1 MKTDNGQSTSIW
13 MASANVPGYPLLT
26 KNLRVSHCVVGAGIA
41 GLTTAYRL
49 LQEGF
54 QVAVVDD
61 GLVGGG
67 ETSRTT
73 AQLTCMLD
81 LGYAETEKL
90 RGTDGARLA
99 AASHSAAISEIEQ
112 IILRENIDCE
122 FARMDGFL
130 FLGPDDTTDTL
141 TEEYEAAQRAG
152 LTGVALVDQL
162 MAGGKSLGPALR
174 FPHQGHFHILKYLSG
189 LCQAI
194 ERMGGA
200 IYSGTHVTKLQ
211 SGPPITLETEAGFQI
226 VADTVVLATNVPIID
241 VLGYSAK
248 LSPHRTYVI
257 GLRVPKGSVTQ
268 AIYFD
273 TEDPYHYL
281 RIQPEG
287 DHDVLMVGGEDHK
300 TGQADDMDER
310 YIELESW
317 ARDHFPTAEQ
327 VLYKWSGQVINS
339 LDGLALI
346 GPDLVEKNVY
356 IITGDTGM
364 GMTHGTIGGLL
375 VTDMIAGRPNPWAKL
390 YDPARIPARALGTL
404 LQEGINVVAQYTE
417 LLTGG
422 EVTSETDIPLGSGA
436 IMGWGPNKVAV
447 YRNAQGTTYTRS
459 AVCPHLGCIVAWND
473 GEKSWDCP
481 CHGSRFDPYGHVV
494 NGPAASDLGPASS
507 E

>member
-1 MKTDNGQSTSIW
+1 
-13 MASANVPGYPLLT
+13 
-26 KNLRVSHCVVGAGIA
+26 
-41 GLTTAYRL
+41 
-49 LQEGF
+49 
-54 QVAVVDD
+54 
-61 GLVGGG
+61 
-67 ETSRTT
+67 
-73 AQLTCMLD
+73 
-81 LGYAETEKL
+81 
-90 RGTDGARLA
+90 
-99 AASHSAAISEIEQ
+99 
-112 IILRENIDCE
+112 
-122 FARMDGFL
+122 
-130 FLGPDDTTDTL
+130 
-141 TEEYEAAQRAG
+141 
-152 LTGVALVDQL
+152 
-162 MAGGKSLGPALR
+162 
-174 FPHQGHFHILKYLSG
+174 
-189 LCQAI
+189 
-194 ERMGGA
+194 
-200 IYSGTHVTKLQ
+200 
-211 SGPPITLETEAGFQI
+211 
-226 VADTVVLATNVPIID
+226 
-241 VLGYSAK
+241 
-248 LSPHRTYVI
+248 
-257 GLRVPKGSVTQ
+257 
-268 AIYFD
+268 
-273 TEDPYHYL
+273 
-281 RIQPEG
+281 
-287 DHDVLMVGGEDHK
+287 
-300 TGQADDMDER
+300 MDER